1 MNYAVG
7 DAAAPE
13 ARLRDAESLLRMAAG
28 LGRLGAWRVDL
39 PDGTVTWSA
48 EVCAILEVGPEF
60 RGSAAEALAFFVPEH
75 RARVTAAYRACVER
89 CERYDLELCVVTA
102 RGRTAWVRNIGEPEC
117 GPDGAVIRVHGA
129 LQDITQARRAAEE
142 NRQLAERL
150 TTTLEGLTELF
161 FTLDRQWRFTYV
173 NAEAERMLRRPRAE
187 LLGAVIWDLFPEGKH
202 QFLPHYEQAM
212 ATGRMVE
219 FVAHY
224 APLDHTV
231 QIRAYP
237 SALGVAVS
245 GRDISARL
253 RAEQQV
259 LRLNTELEARVLA
272 RTEELRAA
280 NEELEAFSYSI
291 AHDLRGPM
299 NAISAFA
306 LVLGEIDGDKLSPR
320 GLSYLDRICA
330 AARQLDGM
338 SGSLLALARLSKA
351 ALTRQRVDLSA
362 LALDILEGLRERQPG
377 RAVQVEV
384 GPGLHADV
392 DPVLM
397 RQVLENLLGNAW
409 KFTAHAESARI
420 EFGAVQRVAQPPVFF
435 VRDNGAGFDMA
446 YAGRLYQPFGRLH
459 SERDFPGNGVGL
471 AIVHKILHRH
481 DGRIWAESAVSAGT
495 TFFFTFGPGTAAA

>member
-13 ARLRDAESLLRMAAG
+13 ARLRDAESLLRLAAG

-39 PDGTVTWSA
+39 PHETVSWSA
-48 EVCAILEVGPEF
+48 EVCAIFEVAPDF
-60 RGSAAEALAFFVPEH
+60 RCTTAEALDFFVPED
-75 RARVTAAYRACVER
+75 RARLTAAHGACVER
-89 CERYDLELCVVTA
+89 GERYDLDLCIVTA
-102 RGRTAWVRNIGEPEC
+102 QGRTAWVRAIGDPEC
-117 GPDGAVIRVHGA
+117 GPDGAVSGVHGA
-129 LQDITQARRAAEE
+129 LQDITQARRAADE

-150 TTTLEGLTELF
+150 ATSLESLAEVF
-161 FTLDRQWRFTYV
+161 FILDRQWRFTYV
-173 NAEAERMLRRPRAE
+173 NAEAERIFQRPRGE
-187 LLGAVIWDLFPEGKH
+187 LLGAVIWDLYPEGKQ
-202 QFLPHYEQAM
+202 QFHPHYERAL

-219 FVAHY
+219 FEAHY
-224 APLDHTV
+224 APLDHAV
-231 QIRAYP
+231 QIHAYP
-237 SALGVAVS
+237 STLGLAVS
-245 GRDISARL
+245 GRDITARR

-259 LRLNTELEARVLA
+259 LRLNSELEARVLA

-306 LVLGEIDGDKLSPR
+306 LVLGEIDGDQLSPR
-320 GLSYLDRICA
+320 GLSYLNRICA
-330 AARQLDGM
+330 AARQLDAM
-338 SGSLLALARLSKA
+338 SDSLLALARLSKA
-351 ALTRQRVDLSA
+351 ALARKRVDLSA

-377 RAVQVEV
+377 RAVQVQV
-384 GPGLHADV
+384 APGLHDHV

-409 KFTAHAESARI
+409 KFTARAESARV
-420 EFGAVQRVAQPPVFF
+420 EFGAVQPAAQPPVFF

-481 DGRIWAESAVSAGT
+481 DGRIWAESAESVGT
-495 TFFFTFGPGTAAA
+495 TFFFTFGPGAAAA